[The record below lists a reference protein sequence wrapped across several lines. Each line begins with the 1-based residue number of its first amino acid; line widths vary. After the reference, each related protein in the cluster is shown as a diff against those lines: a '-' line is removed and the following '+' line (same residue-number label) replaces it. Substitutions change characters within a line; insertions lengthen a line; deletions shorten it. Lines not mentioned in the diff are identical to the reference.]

1 MKNAGINIYRQH
13 FVCYIFSVLLD
24 LYLGVEIMDHM
35 VTMSMSPAFQPWLS
49 QTLRGAYVGKLATFS
64 DQSLWIKSPPLFG
77 INFRTF
83 K

>member
-1 MKNAGINIYRQH
+1 MKNAAVNIYRQL

-49 QTLRGAYVGKLATFS
+49 QTLRGAYAGKLATFS
-64 DQSLWIKSPPLFG
+64 GQSLWIKSPPNFG
-77 INFRTF
+77 LNFRNF